1 MSEELTPRLILQPH
15 TLLSWNLRCWN
26 PPKYCGSH
34 RRERERHEVSLR
46 DARRGRGQSRGS
58 PLLPP
63 RDPTGLSRMGSPVL
77 HGPPIRRSVG
87 PHLLLALLHR
97 HRDRSQSETSI
108 NPSALRPSSLALPPP
123 CSQKPK
129 NQLFRSEKSSG
140 IEVQPGQQRGQT
152 LPPQNQGKRGA
163 APREETDKTVTMAS
177 VARSLR
183 KFLGEIQH
191 VKVRPRD
198 RAHEGAPWRGRT
210 SRNSP
215 RSEDSTIT
223 HLPRQ
228 EGEVACREGQ
238 SFSCGWLRLVP
249 ILIGVIVPPLP
260 PAAVV
265 PSPAHFV

>member
-1 MSEELTPRLILQPH
+1 MRSTPRAGKPGVGKARRRAQRRGGFVRKGVSRNSLVLSEELTPRLILQPH

-63 RDPTGLSRMGSPVL
+63 RDPTGLSRMGSPGL

-123 CSQKPK
+123 SSQKPK

-152 LPPQNQGKRGA
+152 LLKIRQSA
-163 APREETDKTVTMAS
+163 AR
-177 VARSLR
+177 L
-183 KFLGEIQH
+183 LGRRQT
-191 VKVRPRD
+191 KQR
-198 RAHEGAPWRGRT
+198 PWRASREASESSWERSNT
-210 SRNSP
+210 SR
-215 RSEDSTIT
+215 
-223 HLPRQ
+223 
-228 EGEVACREGQ
+228 
-238 SFSCGWLRLVP
+238 
-249 ILIGVIVPPLP
+249 
-260 PAAVV
+260 
-265 PSPAHFV
+265 

>member
-1 MSEELTPRLILQPH
+1 MKLVYATRDAGEDRAGGAHCCRRGIRLASLDWVCPCCMDPRSVDPSVLTFFLLSCIAIVTALNPKRRSILQPFA
-15 TLLSWNLRCWN
+15 LRRSPFPLPAAKTKKSTFPFRKVFGNRGPTRAAAGAN
-26 PPKYCGSH
+26 PP
-34 RRERERHEVSLR
+34 
-46 DARRGRGQSRGS
+46 
-58 PLLPP
+58 
-63 RDPTGLSRMGSPVL
+63 
-77 HGPPIRRSVG
+77 
-87 PHLLLALLHR
+87 
-97 HRDRSQSETSI
+97 
-108 NPSALRPSSLALPPP
+108 SS
-123 CSQKPK
+123 
-129 NQLFRSEKSSG
+129 KS
-140 IEVQPGQQRGQT
+140 
-152 LPPQNQGKRGA
+152 GKRGA
-163 APREETDKTVTMAS
+163 APREETDKTETMAS

-215 RSEDSTIT
+215 PSEDSTIT

-228 EGEVACREGQ
+228 EGAVACREGQ
-238 SFSCGWLRLVP
+238 SFSCGWLRLVI

>member
-34 RRERERHEVSLR
+34 RREGERHEVSLR

-63 RDPTGLSRMGSPVL
+63 RDPTGLSRLGLPVL

-123 CSQKPK
+123 CCK
-129 NQLFRSEKSSG
+129 NQKINFSIPKSLRESRSNQGSSG
-140 IEVQPGQQRGQT
+140 GKPSSKS
-152 LPPQNQGKRGA
+152 GKRGA

-215 RSEDSTIT
+215 PSEDSTIT

-228 EGEVACREGQ
+228 EGAVACREGQ
-238 SFSCGWLRLVP
+238 SFSCGWLRLVI

>member
-1 MSEELTPRLILQPH
+1 MKLVYATRDAGEDRAGGAHCCRRGIRLASLEWVRPGCMDPRSVDPSVLTFFLLSCIAIVTALNPKRRSILQ
-15 TLLSWNLRCWN
+15 
-26 PPKYCGSH
+26 
-34 RRERERHEVSLR
+34 
-46 DARRGRGQSRGS
+46 
-58 PLLPP
+58 
-63 RDPTGLSRMGSPVL
+63 
-77 HGPPIRRSVG
+77 
-87 PHLLLALLHR
+87 
-97 HRDRSQSETSI
+97 
-108 NPSALRPSSLALPPP
+108 LRPSSLALPPP

-152 LPPQNQGKRGA
+152 LLKIKASAGA

>member
-1 MSEELTPRLILQPH
+1 M
-15 TLLSWNLRCWN
+15 
-26 PPKYCGSH
+26 
-34 RRERERHEVSLR
+34 
-46 DARRGRGQSRGS
+46 
-58 PLLPP
+58 PP
-63 RDPTGLSRMGSPVL
+63 RDPTGLSRMGSPGL

-108 NPSALRPSSLALPPP
+108 NPSALRRSLFPLPAR
-123 CSQKPK
+123 K
-129 NQLFRSEKSSG
+129 NQKINFSVPKSLRESRSNQAAAG
-140 IEVQPGQQRGQT
+140 AN
-152 LPPQNQGKRGA
+152 PPQNQGKRGA
-163 APREETDKTVTMAS
+163 APREETDKTETMAS

>member
-1 MSEELTPRLILQPH
+1 MKLVYATRDAGEDRAGGAHCCRRGIRLASLEWVRPCCMDPRSVDPSVLTFFLLSCIAIVTALNPKRRSILQ
-15 TLLSWNLRCWN
+15 
-26 PPKYCGSH
+26 
-34 RRERERHEVSLR
+34 
-46 DARRGRGQSRGS
+46 
-58 PLLPP
+58 
-63 RDPTGLSRMGSPVL
+63 
-77 HGPPIRRSVG
+77 
-87 PHLLLALLHR
+87 
-97 HRDRSQSETSI
+97 
-108 NPSALRPSSLALPPP
+108 LRPSSLALPPP

-215 RSEDSTIT
+215 PSEDSTIT

>member
-63 RDPTGLSRMGSPVL
+63 RDPTGLSRMGSPGL

-108 NPSALRPSSLALPPP
+108 NPSPFVARSSPSLLAKTKKSTFP
-123 CSQKPK
+123 
-129 NQLFRSEKSSG
+129 FRKVFG
-140 IEVQPGQQRGQT
+140 NRGPT
-152 LPPQNQGKRGA
+152 RAAAGANPPQNQAISGA
-163 APREETDKTVTMAS
+163 APREETDKTETMAS

>member
-1 MSEELTPRLILQPH
+1 MKLVYATRDAGEDRAGGAHCCRRGIRLASLEWVRPCCMDPRSVDPSVLTFFLLSCIAIVTALNPKRRSILQ
-15 TLLSWNLRCWN
+15 
-26 PPKYCGSH
+26 
-34 RRERERHEVSLR
+34 
-46 DARRGRGQSRGS
+46 
-58 PLLPP
+58 
-63 RDPTGLSRMGSPVL
+63 
-77 HGPPIRRSVG
+77 
-87 PHLLLALLHR
+87 
-97 HRDRSQSETSI
+97 
-108 NPSALRPSSLALPPP
+108 LRPSSLALPPP

>member
-1 MSEELTPRLILQPH
+1 MKLVYATRDAGEDRAGGAHCCRRGIRLASLEWVRPCCMDPRSVDPSVLTFFLLSCIAIVTALNPKRRSILQPFA
-15 TLLSWNLRCWN
+15 LRRSLFPLPARKN
-26 PPKYCGSH
+26 QKINFSVPK
-34 RRERERHEVSLR
+34 SLR
-46 DARRGRGQSRGS
+46 ESARS
-58 PLLPP
+58 
-63 RDPTGLSRMGSPVL
+63 
-77 HGPPIRRSVG
+77 
-87 PHLLLALLHR
+87 
-97 HRDRSQSETSI
+97 
-108 NPSALRPSSLALPPP
+108 
-123 CSQKPK
+123 
-129 NQLFRSEKSSG
+129 NQGSSG
-140 IEVQPGQQRGQT
+140 
-152 LPPQNQGKRGA
+152 GKPSLLKIKASAGA

-215 RSEDSTIT
+215 RSEDSTVT
-223 HLPRQ
+223 HHPRQ
-228 EGEVACREGQ
+228 EGAVACREGH

>member
-1 MSEELTPRLILQPH
+1 MKLVYATRDAGEDRAGGAHCCRRGIRLASLEWVRPCCMDPRSVDPSVLTFFLLSCIAIVTALNPKRRSILQPFA
-15 TLLSWNLRCWN
+15 LR
-26 PPKYCGSH
+26 
-34 RRERERHEVSLR
+34 RSLF
-46 DARRGRGQSRGS
+46 
-58 PLLPP
+58 PLPP
-63 RDPTGLSRMGSPVL
+63 RKNQKINFSVPKSLRESRFRNRGPTRAAAG
-77 HGPPIRRSVG
+77 
-87 PHLLLALLHR
+87 A
-97 HRDRSQSETSI
+97 
-108 NPSALRPSSLALPPP
+108 NPPSS
-123 CSQKPK
+123 
-129 NQLFRSEKSSG
+129 KS
-140 IEVQPGQQRGQT
+140 
-152 LPPQNQGKRGA
+152 GKRGA

-223 HLPRQ
+223 YLPRQ
-228 EGEVACREGQ
+228 EGAVACREGH

>member
-1 MSEELTPRLILQPH
+1 MQPH

-34 RRERERHEVSLR
+34 RRERKTQEVSLR

-97 HRDRSQSETSI
+97 HRDRSQSKG
-108 NPSALRPSSLALPPP
+108 ALRRSPPP
-123 CSQKPK
+123 CSSPSLLPKAKLKTKKSTFPKSLRESATRSNQAAAGGKP
-129 NQLFRSEKSSG
+129 SSKS
-140 IEVQPGQQRGQT
+140 
-152 LPPQNQGKRGA
+152 GKRGA

-198 RAHEGAPWRGRT
+198 RAHEDAPWRGRT

-223 HLPRQ
+223 YLPRQ
-228 EGEVACREGQ
+228 EGAVACREGH

-249 ILIGVIVPPLP
+249 ILIGVIVPPLL

-265 PSPAHFV
+265 LSPAHFV

>member
-1 MSEELTPRLILQPH
+1 MKLVYATRDAGEDRAGGAHCCRRGIRLASLEWVRPGCMDPRSVDPSVLTFFLLSCIAIVTALNPKRRSILQPF
-15 TLLSWNLRCWN
+15 
-26 PPKYCGSH
+26 
-34 RRERERHEVSLR
+34 V
-46 DARRGRGQSRGS
+46 ARSS
-58 PLLPP
+58 P
-63 RDPTGLSRMGSPVL
+63 S
-77 HGPPIRRSVG
+77 
-87 PHLLLALLHR
+87 LLAKTKK
-97 HRDRSQSETSI
+97 STF
-108 NPSALRPSSLALPPP
+108 P
-123 CSQKPK
+123 
-129 NQLFRSEKSSG
+129 FRKVFG
-140 IEVQPGQQRGQT
+140 NRGPT
-152 LPPQNQGKRGA
+152 RAAAGANPPQNQAISGA
-163 APREETDKTVTMAS
+163 APREETDKTETMAS